1 MHDGSVGGGRK
12 GIGREGYLAWIGARL
27 VTVASSDGRTRDG
40 VVVANIN
47 AAAAGKDIARF
58 VESVADFKQAVK
70 DGRADS
76 PASRH
81 ARQTYKGYFDDFSGR
96 KRGRLEREIEY
107 VTRHGDIVKAIRD
120 WRLKKSPPRSEIVK
134 ERLST
139 WAWSKTAFCVSFMKS
154 NQVATGTL
162 CTPLSVSSSSTQKR
176 PIANVLLC
184 CPKVKEF
191 RLTFR
196 WLSSALALR

>member
-1 MHDGSVGGGRK
+1 VSAFFARHLETGEIYLMHDGSVGGGRK

-27 VTVASSDGRTRDG
+27 VAVASSDGRTRDG

-81 ARQTYKGYFDDFSGR
+81 ARQTYKGYFDEFSGR
-96 KRGRLEREIEY
+96 KRGRLECEIEY
-107 VTRHGDIVKAIRD
+107 VIRHGDIVKAIRD

-134 ERLST
+134 DALIDLGVVEDGILRELYEVKPSCNRYSLYTAIGQLFVHAKSDRLLM
-139 WAWSKTAFCVSFMKS
+139 FCCV
-154 NQVATGTL
+154 
-162 CTPLSVSSSSTQKR
+162 TQR
-176 PIANVLLC
+176 
-184 CPKVKEF
+184 
-191 RLTFR
+191 
-196 WLSSALALR
+196 